1 MTSLPTLL
9 AAVADASGGITS
21 LVAIV
26 LAVFIVL
33 VVFFSLVSR
42 YRMCP
47 PDRILVVYGNIRGG
61 LSSRCYHGGSTFV
74 LPILQSYQYLDLTPI
89 SIELELKGAL
99 SSQNIRIDAP
109 ASFTIGISTD
119 PDVMQNAA
127 TRLLGRTMDEIQQLA
142 GEIIMGQMR
151 VVFAS
156 MTIEEINGD
165 REKLISSIT
174 KGVEVELHKVGLK
187 MINGN
192 IRDIKDQSGYI
203 DALGRE
209 AAAKAINDA
218 QIKVAQE
225 NQRGSIG
232 RAEAER
238 EQAIRVANAQAEAK
252 RGQNTAQVMIAK
264 SEADLAMETAEAK
277 RRTEAA
283 QKVAEARARQESYQ
297 AQQDAEI
304 ARASMEK
311 AHQQAEQIVKAE
323 IDKERMRIDAEATA
337 TQTKI
342 LQEGQAAAYIIQK
355 QAEADGI
362 QRVAE
367 GEAAGIRA
375 KLGAEASGI
384 QAKLTAEAEGT
395 RALLDAKAQGF
406 EKLLK
411 VADDTAG
418 ATQLL
423 IAENIV
429 RIAEIQAGAIKGLQ
443 FEKVVVMGGGGNGN
457 GGAGQ
462 FVQDLYKGVLPL
474 NELAKSV
481 GLNLPAFL
489 GTPAGASGSTVA
501 QAMPKVPETE
511 LEVKIDPPRRG

>member
-1 MTSLPTLL
+1 MIEIIFISFAVVFVMIFGITLL
-9 AAVADASGGITS
+9 
-21 LVAIV
+21 
-26 LAVFIVL
+26 
-33 VVFFSLVSR
+33 SR

-47 PDRILVVYGNIRGG
+47 PDKILVVYGKVASG
-61 LSSRCYHGGSTFV
+61 LSSRCYHGGATFV
-74 LPILQSYQYLDLTPI
+74 MPVMQSYQYLDLTPI
-89 SIELELKGAL
+89 TLDIELKGAL

-119 PDVMQNAA
+119 PEVMQNAA
-127 TRLLGRTMDEIQQLA
+127 TRLLGRSLDEVQQLA
-142 GEIIMGQMR
+142 AEIIMGQMR

-156 MTIEEINGD
+156 MTIEEINND
-165 REKLISSIT
+165 REKLIAAIT
-174 KGVEVELHKVGLK
+174 KGVEVELHKVGLR

-203 DALGRE
+203 DALGKE
-209 AAAKAINDA
+209 SAARAINDA

-252 RGQNTAQVMIAK
+252 RGQNTAQAIIAR
-264 SEADLAMETAEAK
+264 SDADLASEQAEAK
-277 RRTEAA
+277 RRVEAA
-283 QKVAEARARQESYQ
+283 QKVAEARALQEGYK
-297 AQQDAEI
+297 AQQEAEL
-304 ARASMEK
+304 ARASREK
-311 AHQQAEQIVKAE
+311 AQQQADQIVKAE
-323 IDKERMRIDAEATA
+323 IDKERVRIDAEAKA
-337 TQTKI
+337 AQTKI
-342 LQEGQAAAYIIQK
+342 IQEGQSAAYVIQK
-355 QAEADGI
+355 DAEAEGVR
-362 QRVAE
+362 RVAE

-375 KLGAEASGI
+375 KLNAEASGI
-384 QAKLTAEAEGT
+384 QAKLMAEAEGT

-406 EKLLK
+406 EKLLR

-429 RIAEIQAGAIKGLQ
+429 RIAEIQAGAIKGLS
-443 FEKVVVMGGGGNGN
+443 FEKVIVMGGGA
-457 GGAGQ
+457 GGANNGPGQ
-462 FVQDLYKGVLPL
+462 FVQDLYKGVLPI

-489 GTPAGASGSTVA
+489 GTTPPEAPKPPAASSSGEKA
-501 QAMPKVPETE
+501 
-511 LEVKIDPPRRG
+511 

>member
-1 MTSLPTLL
+1 MTYIIGFSALAFLALMFLITLL
-9 AAVADASGGITS
+9 
-21 LVAIV
+21 
-26 LAVFIVL
+26 
-33 VVFFSLVSR
+33 SR

-47 PDRILVVYGNIRGG
+47 PDRILVVYGKVAHGT
-61 LSSRCYHGGSTFV
+61 SSRCYHGGSTFV
-74 LPILQSYQYLDLTPI
+74 WPVIQSYGYLDLTPI
-89 SIELELKGAL
+89 NIEIELKGAL

-119 PDVMQNAA
+119 PEVMQNAA
-127 TRLLGRTMDEIQQLA
+127 TRLLGRTLDEIQQLA
-142 GEIIMGQMR
+142 SEIIMGQMR

-156 MTIEEINGD
+156 MSIEEINTD
-165 REKLISSIT
+165 REKLIALIT
-174 KGVEVELHKVGLK
+174 KGVEVELHKVGLR

-192 IRDIKDQSGYI
+192 IRDIKDHSGYI
-203 DALGRE
+203 DALGKE

-225 NQRGSIG
+225 NQRGAIG

-238 EQAIRVANAQAEAK
+238 EQAIRVATAEAEARK
-252 RGQNTAQVMIAK
+252 GQNTAQVVIAK
-264 SEADLAMETAEAK
+264 SNADLATEQAEAK

-283 QKVAEARARQESYQ
+283 QKVAEARALQESYK
-297 AQQDAEI
+297 AEQEAEL
-304 ARASMEK
+304 ARAAREK
-311 AHQQAEQIVKAE
+311 AHQQADQIVKAE
-323 IDKERMRIDAEATA
+323 IDKERIRIDAEAKA
-337 TQTKI
+337 AQTKI

-355 QAEADGI
+355 DAEAEGI
-362 QRVAE
+362 RRVAE
-367 GEAAGIRA
+367 GEATGIRV

-411 VADDTAG
+411 VADDTSG

-429 RIAEIQAGAIKGLQ
+429 RIAEVQAGAIRGMQ
-443 FEKVVVMGGGGNGN
+443 FEKVVVMGGGAGQSGP
-457 GGAGQ
+457 GQ

-474 NELAKSV
+474 NEIAKSV
-481 GLNLPAFL
+481 GLTLPSFL
-489 GTPAGASGSTVA
+489 GQA
-501 QAMPKVPETE
+501 QGEATAKSEAAKGEGPK
-511 LEVKIDPPRRG
+511 KA

>member
-1 MTSLPTLL
+1 MHLTSNMAPLIFIILGVFLALVIFLTL
-9 AAVADASGGITS
+9 I
-21 LVAIV
+21 
-26 LAVFIVL
+26 
-33 VVFFSLVSR
+33 SR

-47 PDRILVVYGNIRGG
+47 PDRVLVVYGRVGTG
-61 LSSRCYHGGSTFV
+61 QSARCYHGGSTFV
-74 LPILQSYQYLDLTPI
+74 LPVLQSYQYLDLTPI
-89 SIELELKGAL
+89 NIELELKGAL

-119 PDVMQNAA
+119 PEVMQNAA
-127 TRLLGRTMDEIQQLA
+127 TRLLGRSLDEIQQLA

-264 SEADLAMETAEAK
+264 SDADLALEQAEAK

-283 QKVAEARARQESYQ
+283 QKVAAARALQESYK
-297 AQQDAEI
+297 AEQEAEL
-304 ARASMEK
+304 ARAAREK

-323 IDKERMRIDAEATA
+323 IDKERMRIDAEAKA
-337 TQTKI
+337 SQTKI
-342 LQEGQAAAYIIQK
+342 LQEGQAAAYMIQK
-355 QAEADGI
+355 QAEAEGV

-367 GEAAGIRA
+367 GEANGTRA
-375 KLGAEASGI
+375 RLNAEASGI
-384 QAKLTAEAEGT
+384 QAKLMAEAEGT

-411 VADDTAG
+411 VADDTTG
-418 ATQLL
+418 ATQML

-443 FEKVVVMGGGGNGN
+443 FEKVVIMGGGNGAN
-457 GGAGQ
+457 AGAGQ

-474 NELAKSV
+474 SEVAKSV

-489 GTPAGASGSTVA
+489 GSQAPASVGDVAAKVA
-501 QAMPKVPETE
+501 QSMPSVPETK
-511 LEVKIDPPRRG
+511 LDVKIDPPRRS

>member
-1 MTSLPTLL
+1 MTS
-9 AAVADASGGITS
+9 IIFI
-21 LVAIV
+21 IV
-26 LAVFIVL
+26 AVFLVL
-33 VVFFSLVSR
+33 VVGLTLMSR

-47 PDRILVVYGNIRGG
+47 PDRVLVVYGKLRNGQ
-61 LSSRCYHGGSTFV
+61 SSRCYHGGSTFV
-74 LPILQSYQYLDLTPI
+74 LPVIQSYSYLDLTPI
-89 SIELELKGAL
+89 NIELELKGAL

-119 PDVMQNAA
+119 PEVMQNAA
-127 TRLLGRTMDEIQQLA
+127 TRLLGRSLDEIQQLA

-156 MTIEEINGD
+156 MTIEEINSD
-165 REKLISSIT
+165 REKLISLIT

-218 QIKVAQE
+218 HIKVAQE
-225 NQRGSIG
+225 NQRGAIG
-232 RAEAER
+232 KAEAER

-264 SEADLAMETAEAK
+264 SDADLAAEAAEAK

-283 QKVAEARARQESYQ
+283 QNVAQARAKQESYK
-297 AQQDAEI
+297 AQQDAEL

-323 IDKERMRIDAEATA
+323 IDKERMRIDAEAKA
-337 TQTKI
+337 SQTRI
-342 LQEGQAAAYIIQK
+342 IQEGQAAAYLIQK
-355 QAEADGI
+355 QAEADALK
-362 QRVAE
+362 RVAE
-367 GEAAGIRA
+367 GEAAGIQA
-375 KLGAEASGI
+375 KLGAEATGI
-384 QAKLTAEAEGT
+384 QAKLMAEAEGT

-411 VADDTAG
+411 VAEDTSG
-418 ATQLL
+418 ATQML

-443 FEKVVVMGGGGNGN
+443 FEKVIVMGGGGAGG

-462 FVQDLYKGVLPL
+462 FVQDLYKGVLPI
-474 NELAKSV
+474 NEMAKSV
-481 GLNLPAFL
+481 GLNLPSFL
-489 GTPAGASGSTVA
+489 GTSAPEAPAAPHVTPVTQASI
-501 QAMPKVPETE
+501 PIVPETK
-511 LEVKIDPPRRG
+511 LNVKLDPRS

>member
-1 MTSLPTLL
+1 MGILSITATLL
-9 AAVADASGGITS
+9 
-21 LVAIV
+21 
-26 LAVFIVL
+26 L
-33 VVFFSLVSR
+33 VVFLLVVVITLISR

-47 PDRILVVYGNIRGG
+47 PDRILVVYGKLANG

-74 LPILQSYQYLDLTPI
+74 IPFFQSYSYLELTPI
-89 SIELELKGAL
+89 NIDIELKGAL

-109 ASFTIGISTD
+109 ASFTIGVSTD
-119 PDVMQNAA
+119 PEVMQNAA
-127 TRLLGRTMDEIQQLA
+127 TRLLGRSLDEVQQLA
-142 GEIIMGQMR
+142 SEIIMGQMR

-156 MTIEEINGD
+156 MSIEEINND
-165 REKLISSIT
+165 REKLIALIT
-174 KGVEVELHKVGLK
+174 KGVEVELHKVGLR

-192 IRDIKDQSGYI
+192 IRDIRDHSGYI
-203 DALGRE
+203 DALGKE

-252 RGQNTAQVMIAK
+252 RGQNTAQAMIAK
-264 SEADLAMETAEAK
+264 SDADLAAEQAEAS

-283 QKVAEARARQESYQ
+283 QRVAEARALEESYH
-297 AQQDAEI
+297 AQ
-304 ARASMEK
+304 
-311 AHQQAEQIVKAE
+311 QQAELARAAREKAAAQADQIVKAE
-323 IDKERMRIDAEATA
+323 IERERVRIDAEAKA
-337 TQTKI
+337 AQTEI
-342 LQEGQAAAYIIQK
+342 LQRGQSTAYMVQK

-362 QRVAE
+362 KSVAE
-367 GEAAGIRA
+367 GEADGIRA
-375 KLGAEASGI
+375 RLTAEATGI

-406 EKLLK
+406 EKLLR
-411 VADDTAG
+411 VADGTNG

-423 IAENIV
+423 VAENIV

-443 FEKVVVMGGGGNGN
+443 FDKVVVMGGGS
-457 GGAGQ
+457 GGSGPGQ
-462 FVQDLYKGVLPL
+462 FVQDLYKGVLPI

-489 GTPAGASGSTVA
+489 GTSGPESHPVSASTGSAPAVVTPTVP
-501 QAMPKVPETE
+501 QAPVANPPKPSA
-511 LEVKIDPPRRG
+511 

>member
-1 MTSLPTLL
+1 MLQILFAGFVVLFLLIIVITL
-9 AAVADASGGITS
+9 I
-21 LVAIV
+21 
-26 LAVFIVL
+26 
-33 VVFFSLVSR
+33 SR

-47 PDRILVVYGNIRGG
+47 PDRILVVYGKLAEGQ
-61 LSSRCYHGGSTFV
+61 SSKCYHGGSTFV
-74 LPILQSYQYLDLTPI
+74 MPFFQSYGYLDLTPI
-89 SIELELKGAL
+89 NIEIELKGAL

-119 PDVMQNAA
+119 AEVMQNAA
-127 TRLLGRTMDEIQQLA
+127 TRLLGRTLDEIQQLA
-142 GEIIMGQMR
+142 SEIIMGQMR

-156 MTIEEINGD
+156 MSIEEINTD
-165 REKLISSIT
+165 REKLIALIT
-174 KGVEVELHKVGLK
+174 KGVEVELHKVGLR

-192 IRDIKDQSGYI
+192 IRDIKDHSGYI
-203 DALGRE
+203 DALGKE

-225 NQRGSIG
+225 NQRGAIG
-232 RAEAER
+232 KAEAER
-238 EQAIRVANAQAEAK
+238 EQAIRVANAQAEARK
-252 RGQNTAQVMIAK
+252 GQNTAQVVIAK
-264 SEADLAMETAEAK
+264 SDADLAMEQAEAK

-283 QKVAEARARQESYQ
+283 QKVAEARALQESYKAEQ
-297 AQQDAEI
+297 EAELARAAREKAQQ
-304 ARASMEK
+304 
-311 AHQQAEQIVKAE
+311 QADQIVKAE
-323 IDKERMRIDAEATA
+323 IDKERIRIDAEAKA
-337 TQTKI
+337 AQTKI

-355 QAEADGI
+355 DAEAEGI
-362 QRVAE
+362 RRVAE
-367 GEAAGIRA
+367 GEATGIRV

-411 VADDTAG
+411 VADDTSG

-429 RIAEIQAGAIKGLQ
+429 RIAEVQAGAIKGMQ
-443 FEKVVVMGGGGNGN
+443 FEKVVVMGGNGA
-457 GGAGQ
+457 GGAGPGQ

-474 NELAKSV
+474 NEIAKSV

-489 GTPAGASGSTVA
+489 GQAQPEGAAKPEV
-501 QAMPKVPETE
+501 PKSDAP
-511 LEVKIDPPRRG
+511 KGDAPKKG